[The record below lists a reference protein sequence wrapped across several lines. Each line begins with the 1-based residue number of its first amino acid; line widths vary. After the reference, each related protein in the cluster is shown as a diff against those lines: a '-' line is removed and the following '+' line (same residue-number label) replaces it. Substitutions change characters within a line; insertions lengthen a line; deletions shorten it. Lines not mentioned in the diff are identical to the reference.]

1 MQNDGK
7 PVTQSAERFKLWQ
20 RILFTVLACS
30 ATTLLATPLLGHLDL
45 ANIVMLFLLTVLLIA
60 VSLGR
65 SAAVLAAVLSV
76 LLFDIF
82 FVPPRFSLAVS
93 NIQYLVTFAVMLAT
107 ALIVGQLAAGL
118 KQKVREA
125 QVREQ
130 RTQALYEVARQL
142 AGTLALEQV
151 IDIARQ
157 FIRFQLNADTAI
169 LLPEEEDANAKL
181 SFRIEPHLARVA
193 LDSGQLVR
201 DSGTAGSGYASLYLP
216 LRASMRIRGVLA
228 VALPEDSPDLPPENL
243 ALLETLASL
252 VAIAVERLH
261 YVDVAQRHAG
271 RDGFGAPAQFDPVR
285 AVARP
290 AHAADRAGRA
300 GRFAVPDQ
308 AGPAG
313 AAPWKP
319 RRPCANRPR
328 AWPAWSAICST
339 WRACMPATS
348 RCAGNGSR
356 SRKSSAPASSC
367 SAARWRSIR
376 SGSRWPADLPL
387 LEFDAVLI
395 ERVFCNLLENA
406 AKYSP
411 AGHRRRNRGK
421 RSSATTSKS
430 RVCDHGP
437 GFPAGNMS
445 ALFEMFVRGETESG
459 KPGVGLG
466 LAICR
471 AIVEAHGGDDQRRK
485 SPGKAAPASA
495 SRCRIGD
502 AAGDR
507 GGSAAMRRAM
517 SARTSCIVED
527 EKQIR
532 RFVRV
537 VARGRGL
544 PRVRGRK
551 PGAGPDR
558 SRAAQARSGR
568 SSISA
573 CPTATASTS
582 SATCAAGR
590 MCRSSCS
597 RRARSEKDKI
607 DALDAGADDYLTK
620 PFGVGELLARVRALL
635 RRQSRSGE
643 AAAPIVAF
651 GDVAVDLSRRVGHAR
666 GRRRCI

>member
-118 KQKVREA
+118 KQKAREA
-125 QVREQ
+125 LVREQ

-228 VALPEDSPDLPPENL
+228 VALPADSPDLPPENL
-243 ALLETLASL
+243 ALLEALASL
-252 VAIAVERLH
+252 IAIAVERLH
-261 YVDVAQRHAG
+261 YVDVAQATQLGMVSERLRSSILSALSHDLRTPLTALVG
-271 RDGFGAPAQFDPVR
+271 LADSLFLIKPALPAPALETAHALHEQAARLAGLVGNLLDMARLNAGNVTLRREWQPLEEVIGASIKLLGNALDAHPVR
-285 AVARP
+285 VAL
-290 AHAADRAGRA
+290 
-300 GRFAVPDQ
+300 
-308 AGPAG
+308 
-313 AAPWKP
+313 
-319 RRPCANRPR
+319 
-328 AWPAWSAICST
+328 
-339 WRACMPATS
+339 
-348 RCAGNGSR
+348 
-356 SRKSSAPASSC
+356 
-367 SAARWRSIR
+367 
-376 SGSRWPADLPL
+376 PADLPL

-406 AKYSP
+406 AKYAP
-411 AGHRRRNRGK
+411 AGTDVEIVA
-421 RSSATTSKS
+421 SQLADSVEI

-437 GFPAGNMS
+437 GFPAGNLS
-445 ALFEMFVRGETESG
+445 ALFEMFARGQTESG
-459 KPGVGLG
+459 KPGTGLG

-471 AIVEAHGGDDQRRK
+471 AIVEAHGG
-485 SPGKAAPASA
+485 
-495 SRCRIGD
+495 
-502 AAGDR
+502 
-507 GGSAAMRRAM
+507 
-517 SARTSCIVED
+517 E
-527 EKQIR
+527 
-532 RFVRV
+532 
-537 VARGRGL
+537 
-544 PRVRGRK
+544 
-551 PGAGPDR
+551 
-558 SRAAQARSGR
+558 
-568 SSISA
+568 ISA
-573 CPTATASTS
+573 ENRQE
-582 SATCAAGR
+582 G
-590 MCRSSCS
+590 
-597 RRARSEKDKI
+597 
-607 DALDAGADDYLTK
+607 GACIRFTLPK
-620 PFGVGELLARVRALL
+620 GVPPVLEEEIA
-635 RRQSRSGE
+635 
-643 AAAPIVAF
+643 
-651 GDVAVDLSRRVGHAR
+651 
-666 GRRRCI
+666 